1 MKEKI
6 KNEFAILK
14 SETKPIEYAFWWV
27 CRIIMF
33 TVLAEVFG
41 KDNGGY
47 YNLQIIVNTA
57 LLFVLPTLHLL
68 PRKHCFLARLTYR
81 AQTIASFMVIATCYA
96 GVYKELYSETWYY
109 DFFVHFLG
117 GLLCVPAGIYLTDT
131 MINKKEPFSP
141 LMRSV
146 AGFGLSCFTTLGW
159 ECYEFIFDWIT
170 GEATQHWY
178 ETPFSPFIKWF
189 PTDPMRYP
197 LFDTMTDLV
206 AGLAGAIIGGIA
218 ARITYEHKK
227 KK

>member
-1 MKEKI
+1 MKEKL
-6 KNEFAILK
+6 KNEYEIFRKEVK
-14 SETKPIEYAFWWV
+14 SIEYAFWWI

-33 TVLAEVFG
+33 TVLADVLG

-47 YNLQIIVNTA
+47 YNLQMIVNTA
-57 LLFVLPTLHLL
+57 LLFVLPTLHFL
-68 PRKHCFLARLTYR
+68 PRKYCFLARLTYR
-81 AQTIASFMVIATCYA
+81 AQTIASFMVIATCYL

-117 GLLCVPAGIYLTDT
+117 GLFCVPAGVYLTDAI
-131 MINKKEPFSP
+131 INKKEPFSP
-141 LMRSV
+141 LMKSV

-178 ETPFSPFIKWF
+178 ETPFSPFIEWF

-206 AGLAGAIIGGIA
+206 AGLAGAIIGGVTV
-218 ARITYEHKK
+218 RIIYELKNK
-227 KK
+227 A